1 MIQTKFS
8 GNSIINHA
16 KCKATRLTTKP
27 LVLKSVFLSALVI
40 AFSGCSSLLESQ
52 SKSKTTAVAASSSE
66 KVVET
71 KKAAPVKTSKQVEV
85 ETNISSAMLYQLMV
99 AELAQQRG
107 DIETAVQ
114 YYLEIATITKDPKA
128 AERATQLAAS
138 SNNLPTAL
146 KAAELWV
153 TAAPDDI
160 EGRRMYAGI
169 LVKAGRPNE
178 AVPHYEKML
187 EIGGKDTSVVFGV
200 IVSQLARLPDNSIA
214 LSVMEQVTQN
224 RQDDPN
230 ALFSYAHLAMRQAQF
245 DLAIT
250 TLDQGLAIKPNWP
263 IAVTMRANILAMKGD
278 KEDALKYLKNTLK
291 GELKNNIEINMTYGR
306 MLTEFRKYEAALQQ
320 YEKLMKLV
328 PENTDVIYTGGVLAL
343 QLEKYKKSKK
353 YLKKVLSRG
362 ERVYDANYYLGQIA
376 EAEND
381 IAQAINYYATVRRGR
396 LYFSA
401 QVRVVALIA
410 DKKEFTRARNHLH
423 TIRTANEKQK
433 LQLSLLDGD
442 LYREEGRYADA
453 KIFYTKILD
462 ESPEETSI
470 RYARALVAEKL
481 NEIGLVESDLQMI
494 LKVEP
499 GNAQVLNALGYTLA
513 DRTDR
518 YEEALKYIQQA
529 LKIEPN
535 DAAVMDSMGWVQ
547 YHLGN
552 YKEAILHL
560 ERANEIGKDPEIAAH
575 LGEVLWVS
583 GKKSAALKIW
593 EGSLKENPDN
603 EILLNVMKR
612 FGL

>member
-1 MIQTKFS
+1 MLK
-8 GNSIINHA
+8 
-16 KCKATRLTTKP
+16 
-27 LVLKSVFLSALVI
+27 LVLLSAIVI
-40 AFSGCSSLLESQ
+40 AFSGCSSLLESK
-52 SKSKTTAVAASSSE
+52 SKSKAASVAASSSE
-66 KVVET
+66 VDKDIQKPE
-71 KKAAPVKTSKQVEV
+71 PVKAPKPVEV

-107 DIETAVQ
+107 DIDTAVQ
-114 YYLEIATITKDPKA
+114 YYLEIASITKDPKV

-146 KAAELWV
+146 KAADLWV
-153 TAAPDDI
+153 TSAPDDI

-169 LVKAGRPNE
+169 LVKAGRVFE

-187 EIGGKDTSVVFGV
+187 ELGGKDTSVVFGV
-200 IVSQLARLPDNSIA
+200 IVSQLARLPDTSVA

-224 RQDDPN
+224 RQEDPN

-245 DLAIT
+245 DLALT

-291 GELKNNIEINMTYGR
+291 GDLEDNIEINMTYGR
-306 MLTEFRKYEAALQQ
+306 MLTEFRKYEAALKQ
-320 YEKLMKLV
+320 YETLMKLV
-328 PENTDVIYTGGVLAL
+328 PENTDVVYTAGVLAL
-343 QLEKYKKSKK
+343 QLEKYSKSKK

-376 EAEND
+376 EAEKD
-381 IAQAINYYATVRRGR
+381 LAQAINYYATVRRGR

-401 QVRVVALIA
+401 QVRVVALLA
-410 DKKEFTRARNHLH
+410 DKKEFTSARNHLH
-423 TIRTANEKQK
+423 SIRTANEKQK

-453 KIFYTKILD
+453 KTFYTKILND
-462 ESPEETSI
+462 SPDATSI

-481 NEIGLVESDLQMI
+481 NEIELVESDLQMI

-518 YEEALKYIQQA
+518 YEEALRYIQQA

-560 ERANEIGKDPEIAAH
+560 KRANEIGKDPEIAAH

-583 GKKSAALKIW
+583 GKKSAALEIW
-593 EGSLKENPDN
+593 EGSLKENPGN